1 MPNELVVEAASAFSD
16 APVKD
21 IRYISPQGNQNHVTG
36 IVYFETEPPVF
47 IKLCQRPEEAY
58 RKQHMIERAVIDEID
73 HTPFPTPS
81 LLSQDTIGEN
91 TLYYVSSV
99 LSGENLSDVYE
110 TLPIEEK
117 EQILWKI
124 GKHIAQLQTHISFD
138 EYGMFRFFPR
148 MSVEDPTT
156 PEKFYTEK
164 LALRLEQI
172 DSKYEEYT
180 DPIQNEF
187 EKHIKKLET
196 LGPATITNR
205 DLRPGNILYDEDKG
219 LTGIIDWESVFAGH
233 SLNTLIKTRLFFI
246 DFPIASEA
254 DRERLT
260 KALYNGYQSEYEFP
274 SEFEEHIEP
283 VFELFGLSWF
293 LRHDETFPDVPSVTT
308 FPEEE
313 QEVVYRRLLSE
324 IIED

>member
-1 MPNELVVEAASAFSD
+1 MPNDLVVEAASSFSD
-16 APVKD
+16 ALVKD
-21 IRYISPQGNQNHVTG
+21 VHYISPQRNQNHLTG

-47 IKLCQRPEEAY
+47 IKLCQRPEESY
-58 RKQHMIERAVIDEID
+58 RKQHMIERAVLDKID

-81 LLSQDTIGEN
+81 LLSKDTIGEN

-99 LSGENLSDVYE
+99 LPGKNLSEVYA

-117 EQILWKI
+117 ERILWKI

-148 MSVEDPTT
+148 MSVEEPKT
-156 PEKFYTEK
+156 PEDFYTQK
-164 LALRLEQI
+164 LSFRLEQI
-172 DSKYEEYT
+172 DTKYKKYIN
-180 DPIQNEF
+180 PIKETF
-187 EKHIKKLET
+187 EKHIEKLDT

-205 DLRPGNILYDEDKG
+205 DLRPGNVLYDEEKG
-219 LTGIIDWESVFAGH
+219 VTGIIDWESVFAGH

-260 KALYNGYQSEYEFP
+260 NALYDGYQSEYEFP
-274 SEFEEHIEP
+274 EEFEEHIEP
-283 VFELFGLSWF
+283 VFELFSLSW
-293 LRHDETFPDVPSVTT
+293 LLKHDETFPDVPSVTT

-313 QEVVYRRLLSE
+313 QEVVYNRLFSE
-324 IIED
+324 FLED